1 MTLATEDVDLINLI
15 PYCVDSKHVTYA
27 FKIIPYRST
36 SAMAIARCRAA
47 GGGSSGAAVLGAA
60 TVAVSVWLVVASMCA
75 TADAAAVLDGD
86 YGE

>member
-1 MTLATEDVDLINLI
+1 
-15 PYCVDSKHVTYA
+15 
-27 FKIIPYRST
+27 
-36 SAMAIARCRAA
+36 MAIARCRAA
-47 GGGSSGAAVLGAA
+47 GGSSGGVGAVVLGAA